1 MGKYREIR
9 KRRKRNRNIAVGVLF
24 IAALSAGGY
33 LYSRASSNS
42 LQPVGETEK
51 ETTADLTDKILSAA
65 RVGQTDL
72 TGLTV
77 KEAEETLME
86 RYQWELIVSD
96 GKDSVLLDNLIEP
109 QLQAI
114 KKQLEETPPDQAQQ
128 YEIDYEALR
137 EPFISQPATLAERC
151 DKGAVNSEQE
161 S

>member
-1 MGKYREIR
+1 MGKYRERR

-24 IAALSAGGY
+24 IAGLSAGVY

-42 LQPVGETEK
+42 LQPVRETEK
-51 ETTADLTDKILSAA
+51 ETTADFTDKILSAA

-96 GKDSVLLDNLIEP
+96 GMVSVFLDNLI
-109 QLQAI
+109 
-114 KKQLEETPPDQAQQ
+114 
-128 YEIDYEALR
+128 
-137 EPFISQPATLAERC
+137 
-151 DKGAVNSEQE
+151 
-161 S
+161 